1 VAVIETEE
9 QLAAL
14 LPRIEAAPWIA
25 LDTEADSLHAY
36 PEKLCLVQISVP
48 GADELIDP
56 LAGCDLKPLL
66 AVLQQKELLLHGAD
80 YDLRLL
86 YRTYQ
91 FVPKA
96 VFDTMWAA
104 RLLGYLEF
112 SLSALVDQHLGL
124 TLEKGPQKMNWAV
137 RPLPERMATYARND
151 TRHLHALAELL
162 RSRLLDKG
170 RLSWQAEVCANM
182 IRECSLPRQEDP
194 DTLWR
199 VKGSD
204 RLEPAALAVLRELWQ
219 WREAEAI
226 ASNKPPYFIFSHEK
240 LVALSAAAARGHP
253 THNLVPRHVPSQRVA
268 RLALAV
274 QRGLQAPP
282 PQHPQP
288 RHSTGVRLRREQQ
301 RQFDYFK
308 RIRDA
313 QAQNLGLDSTVIATK
328 GELIMLAQDGQQSK
342 CTLMGWQRALL
353 ALG

>member
-1 VAVIETEE
+1 VIETQE

-36 PEKLCLVQISVP
+36 PEKLCLVQISLP
-48 GADELIDP
+48 ESDDLIDP
-56 LAGCDLKPLL
+56 LAGCDLKPLWDAL
-66 AVLQQKELLLHGAD
+66 RQKELLLHGAD

-86 YRTYQ
+86 FRTFQ
-91 FVPKA
+91 FVPRA

-104 RLLGYLEF
+104 RLLGYQEF
-112 SLSALVDQHLGL
+112 SLSNLVDKHLGL
-124 TLEKGPQKMNWAV
+124 ALEKGPQKMNWAV
-137 RPLPERMATYARND
+137 RPLPERMAIYARND
-151 TRHLHALAELL
+151 THHLHALAELL
-162 RSRLLDKG
+162 RSRLIEKG

-204 RLEPAALAVLRELWQ
+204 RLEPAALAILRELWQ
-219 WREAEAI
+219 WREEEAI
-226 ASNKPPYFIFSHEK
+226 ASNKPPYFIFSHER
-240 LVALSAAAARGHP
+240 LIALSAAAAHGHP
-253 THNLVPRHVPSQRVA
+253 THNLVPHHVPAKRAA

-282 PQHPQP
+282 PQHPQ
-288 RHSTGVRLRREQQ
+288 RRRTTGVRLTREQQ
-301 RQFDYFK
+301 RQFDHFK

-313 QAQNLGLDSTVIATK
+313 QAQDLGLDSTVIATK
-328 GELIMLAQDGQQSK
+328 GELIVLAKNGHQSK
-342 CTLMGWQRALL
+342 DTLMGWQRTLL